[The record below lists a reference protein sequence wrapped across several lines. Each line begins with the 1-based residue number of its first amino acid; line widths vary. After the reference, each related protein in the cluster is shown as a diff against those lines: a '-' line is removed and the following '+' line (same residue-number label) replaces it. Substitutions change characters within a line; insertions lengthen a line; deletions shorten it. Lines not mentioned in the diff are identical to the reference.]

1 MSFPLQKVG
10 MPFCIFKPEGQPSG
24 DAEVMQ
30 DTGTTLK
37 EESNPFKIQNMP

>member
-1 MSFPLQKVG
+1 MSFPQQKVS
-10 MPFCIFKPEGQPSG
+10 MLFCIFNLERQPSG
-24 DAEVMQ
+24 EAEVMQ